1 MAFGPT
7 KKTSKSRTRRRT
19 SNWIKLMAKK
29 LKNRVMLNKDATG
42 LAHFADENGMY
53 KGRQVIAAKTKKVSK
68 TRI

>member
-1 MAFGPT
+1 MAFWPV

-19 SNWIKLMAKK
+19 SNWINLMARK
-29 LKNRVMLNKDATG
+29 LKNRVTLNKEATG

-53 KGRQVIAAKTKKVSK
+53 KGRQVVAPKTKKVNK

>member
-7 KKTSKSRTRRRT
+7 KKTSKSRSRRRT

-29 LKNRVMLNKDATG
+29 LKNRVMLNKEATG
-42 LAHFADENGMY
+42 LSHFVDENGMY
-53 KGRQVIAAKTKKVSK
+53 KGKQVIAPKTKKVSK